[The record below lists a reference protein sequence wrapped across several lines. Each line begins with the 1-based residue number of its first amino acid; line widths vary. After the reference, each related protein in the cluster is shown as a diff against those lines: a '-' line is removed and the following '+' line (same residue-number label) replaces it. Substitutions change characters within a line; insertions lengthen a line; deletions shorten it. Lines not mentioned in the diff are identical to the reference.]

1 MTGPRFG
8 VWTNV
13 YVTWASAHHPDDP
26 VDASWERNLALVRRA
41 EELGYHST
49 P

>member
-8 VWTNV
+8 VWANV
-13 YVTWASAHHPDDP
+13 YGTWASAHHPDDP